1 MKVAQSCPI
10 VCKPMACSLPGSSVH
25 GILQARILEWV
36 AISFSSRSSDPGIEH
51 GSLALQAY
59 SLLAELPGKPLKKE
73 ERKKE
78 RKWSRSVR
86 SNFLWPHGHQAPPSM
101 GFSRQEYWSGL
112 PFPSPEDL
120 PHPGWTQIS
129 CTVGRCFTIW
139 AMLLISFPCFIT
151 VAKTSSTVLSRCNKS
166 RQPCHI
172 PDHKGSFLSWNY
184 LIFCQMCFCHLLI
197 WSDDFLKFC

>member
-78 RKWSRSVR
+78 SEVA
-86 SNFLWPHGHQAPPSM
+86 Q
-101 GFSRQEYWSGL
+101 SG
-112 PFPSPEDL
+112 PTFCDPMD
-120 PHPGWTQIS
+120 TK
-129 CTVGRCFTIW
+129 
-139 AMLLISFPCFIT
+139 LLRP
-151 VAKTSSTVLSRCNKS
+151 
-166 RQPCHI
+166 
-172 PDHKGSFLSWNY
+172 W
-184 LIFCQMCFCHLLI
+184 
-197 WSDDFLKFC
+197 DFLGKSTGVGCHFLVQGTFWPRDRTQVSHIVDRHFTVWATREVMKGKPGFKYR

>member
-112 PFPSPEDL
+112 PFPCPGNFLTQGSNPGL
-120 PHPGWTQIS
+120 PHCRQTFYCLSHQGS
-129 CTVGRCFTIW
+129 HER
-139 AMLLISFPCFIT
+139 
-151 VAKTSSTVLSRCNKS
+151 KTW
-166 RQPCHI
+166 I
-172 PDHKGSFLSWNY
+172 
-184 LIFCQMCFCHLLI
+184 
-197 WSDDFLKFC
+197 